1 VLRLQLAGDALQSER
16 LSVVE
21 YDRKFG
27 VGVAE
32 YALDGLYLV
41 LQLFHYVFRIHW
53 VLLGLLALLLALEGA
68 GETAVLLEALEPAR
82 MAQGVLAAGDQ
93 MRLIRIRVEILQ
105 AVLAG
110 QRGVHS

>member
-1 VLRLQLAGDALQSER
+1 
-16 LSVVE
+16 
-21 YDRKFG
+21 

-41 LQLFHYVFRIHW
+41 LELLHYVLRVYW

-68 GETAVLLEALEPAR
+68 SETAVVLEALEPTL

-93 MRLIRIRVEILQ
+93 MRLVRMRVEILQ
-105 AVLAG
+105 AVLTG

>member
-1 VLRLQLAGDALQSER
+1 MLRLQLARYALQSER
-16 LSVVE
+16 LGVVE
-21 YDRKFG
+21 YDGEFG

-41 LQLFHYVFRIHW
+41 LELFHYVLRIYW
-53 VLLGLLALLLALEGA
+53 VLLGFLALLLALEGA
-68 GETAVLLEALEPAR
+68 GEAAVLLKVLEPAS

-93 MRLIRIRVEILQ
+93 MRLVRVRVEVLQ
-105 AVLAG
+105 AVLTG